1 METTRYSREEMVES
15 VPQTGFFGH
24 PRGLGILFFV
34 EFWER
39 FSYYGMRAILIYYM
53 YDTVANGGL
62 GMDKTTAASIGS
74 MYGSLIFM
82 TGILGGWIADRLLGS
97 RKALLY
103 GAILIMLGHIA
114 MSLPF
119 GVPTFLASMFLIIV
133 GSGLMKPNISNVVG
147 GLYHKND
154 SRMDGGFVIFYMSV
168 NMGAFLSPLIVGA
181 LQKQYNYHIGF
192 LAAALG
198 MALALIVYV
207 IFNRKSLGLV
217 GNEPTNLLQGEE
229 KKRYSRNIVIAAIAL
244 ISIIVVTLMMGILTF
259 NTFSFVVTILG
270 IVLPIVYWFT
280 MYRSEDVT
288 TTERSRL
295 LAYIPLFLASVM
307 FWVIQEQGANTLAL
321 FAAERTQLNLKP
333 LFGIDYTLPAA
344 YFQSLNPLF
353 IVILAPVISTLW
365 IKLGKR
371 NPTTPFKFTL
381 GILFAGLSFLVMI
394 LPLTQNETHLIN
406 PLWLVLSFL
415 LCVIGELCLSPT
427 GSSVSV
433 KLAPVAFN
441 SQMLSLWFLS
451 NATAQ
456 GLNAQFVKLIEP
468 LGYTKYFIF
477 IGSIAMI
484 LFVVILL
491 MNRWISKKMDGI
503 H

>member
-1 METTRYSREEMVES
+1 MGTMKYSREEMVES

-24 PRGLGILFFV
+24 PKGLGILFFV

-53 YDTVANGGL
+53 YDTIANGGL

-82 TGILGGWIADRLLGS
+82 TGIFGGWIADRLIGS

-103 GAILIMLGHIA
+103 GATLIMLGHVA

-119 GVPTFLASMFLIIV
+119 GIPAFLASMFLIIV

-168 NMGAFLSPLIVGA
+168 NMGAFLSPLVVGA
-181 LQKQYNYHIGF
+181 LQKNYNYHIGF
-192 LAAALG
+192 LAAAIG
-198 MALALIVYV
+198 MALALIVYI

-217 GNEPTNLLQGEE
+217 GAEPTHLLVGEE
-229 KKRYSRNIVIAAIAL
+229 KKKYARNIGIASVAL
-244 ISIIVVTLMMGILTF
+244 IIIIAITLSMGILTF

-270 IVLPIVYWFT
+270 VALPIIYWTT
-280 MYRSEDVT
+280 MYRSKDVT
-288 TTERSRL
+288 NTERSRL
-295 LAYIPLFLASVM
+295 LAYIPLFLTSVM

-321 FAAERTQLNLKP
+321 FAAERTQLDLKP
-333 LFGIDYTLPAA
+333 LLGIDYKIPAA
-344 YFQSLNPLF
+344 FFQSLNPMF
-353 IVILAPVISTLW
+353 IVLLAPVLSALW
-365 IKLGKR
+365 VKLGKR

-394 LPLTQNETHLIN
+394 VPLTQSGTQLIN

-468 LGYTKYFIF
+468 LGYTKYFMF
-477 IGSIAMI
+477 IGAIAMT
-484 LFVVILL
+484 LFVIVLIS
-491 MNRWISKKMDGI
+491 NKWISKKMEGI